1 MQGLTTTG
9 TGVAALGGMI
19 DPFTAIPTM
28 LSQSPRL
35 VGETVF
41 KLGQASNL
49 LGRNIPRVAT
59 AGRIARPLG
68 LLQNQNQAL
77 ENRGLLQ

>member
-1 MQGLTTTG
+1 M
-9 TGVAALGGMI
+9 A
-19 DPFTAIPTM
+19 
-28 LSQSPRL
+28 QSPRA
-35 VGETVF
+35 VGETAF
-41 KLGQASNL
+41 KLGQASRFAGNVV
-49 LGRNIPRVAT
+49 PRVAT